1 MLICPGCRS
10 EARRGATCTCG
21 SAWQVE
27 VRPDHSVVG
36 LYGEHGLAC
45 QRCGETGD
53 LEFRRYRKV
62 IGWFIF
68 DHVDTLAG
76 YYCPGC
82 RRKLFRQYQGR
93 TLVVGWW
100 GVLAVL
106 FRNPYA
112 IGVNLRALI
121 GPPRAASSAGAM
133 TINALDNGETLS
145 LGSIPDTWQ
154 CHACGHYFV
163 GFLEARKHADL
174 VHADLPREH
183 ARAALKQISRPA
195 AYS

>member
-10 EARRGATCTCG
+10 EALRGATCTCG

-27 VRPDHSVVG
+27 VRADRSVVG
-36 LYGEHGLAC
+36 LYGDHGLAC

-68 DHVDTLAG
+68 DHTDTLAG

-82 RRKLFRQYQGR
+82 RRKLFRRYQGR
-93 TLVVGWW
+93 TLLVGWW

-133 TINALDNGETLS
+133 TINALDDGETLA

-154 CHACGHYFV
+154 CHACGQYFV

-174 VHADLPREH
+174 VHADLPHEH

-195 AYS
+195 AY